1 MGPSRVDT
9 LIGDR
14 KHRDQDYCSR
24 TQRHHAQGDYMFA
37 KLYHHSQ
44 LNTAAG
50 ISPLEG
56 IPPDDV
62 ELGVLVE
69 LNACASR
76 AHHPLDTC
84 TRAGWKVQGGAGAG
98 GGEAGLTWLKGWGN
112 RRKPNSFRTC
122 FSGYVRIHCA
132 VLSASSACSPHRQWW
147 WRGSNLADRRCMTC
161 RIWWGRWGWKGR
173 GR

>member
-1 MGPSRVDT
+1 
-9 LIGDR
+9 
-14 KHRDQDYCSR
+14 
-24 TQRHHAQGDYMFA
+24 MFA

-69 LNACASR
+69 LNACAPR

-98 GGEAGLTWLKGWGN
+98 GAKQG
-112 RRKPNSFRTC
+112 
-122 FSGYVRIHCA
+122 
-132 VLSASSACSPHRQWW
+132 
-147 WRGSNLADRRCMTC
+147 
-161 RIWWGRWGWKGR
+161 
-173 GR
+173 